1 MTTLALAVDSTQA
14 VQGVSAINREV
25 AGFARTTTEATAKV
39 DALETEVEDLNKQIE
54 FGRRAVGTFADENKR
69 LKDSLS
75 GAEAR
80 LAGVAEKTRQF
91 QQAAGG
97 LTELQSI
104 GARAKILGDEVGNL
118 GTSFGSTARVGQAFA
133 GVLLDVAQVGDKAK
147 GGFSAFTTLLRA
159 NPLLAAAGVISA
171 IATAMALF
179 SGQTR
184 EANAELEA
192 QIKLQEQLKQTGLD
206 LAQQFQRNKDLQQ
219 VGFAVDP
226 KELEVLR
233 ARKITE
239 SASSLVGT
247 GPQTVESLAQ
257 LTGKD
262 IEEIRALARQ
272 RTLAAPTPSGPEVF
286 GGFGIITQVSET
298 LAREIVLSIA
308 KSIRQE
314 AQLLEQAPGFSG
326 LLNVEQIRA
335 LQDIQRGRRDTGTQ
349 FGPPRPDNL
358 PGTYT
363 GNALPTVMQPTGYAS
378 AIGPEPGPGYMSPEQ
393 LAAYQARFK
402 PPTVD
407 NSEERR
413 LAFQQAKDELMELE
427 ERVASLKSIGQ
438 DAGQALGQTFF
449 SIVNGA
455 ASARQAIAALA
466 QQFIAIAQQRAVQ
479 GLANSLGNA
488 FSASAQQ
495 DLRNAQGASGWQ
507 TTNSSTSPLG

>member
-80 LAGVAEKTRQF
+80 LAGVAEQTRQF

-104 GARAKILGDEVGNL
+104 GARTKILGEEIGNL

-147 GGFSAFTTLLRA
+147 GGLSAFTTLLRGNA
-159 NPLLAAAGVISA
+159 LLAAAGVISA

-179 SGQTR
+179 SGQTK

-262 IEEIRALARQ
+262 IEDIRALARQ
-272 RTLAAPTPSGPEVF
+272 RTLAAPTPSGPDVF

-308 KSIRQE
+308 KSIREE
-314 AQLLEQAPGFSG
+314 AQALERAPGFSL
-326 LLNVEQIRA
+326 LLNVQQIAKLLA
-335 LQDIQRGRRDTGTQ
+335 LQPAQALSGERQDVPLPPQFRDAPPVVRMKPSEVFRNDGLIAPTQAELLQQSEAATQRAIS
-349 FGPPRPDNL
+349 
-358 PGTYT
+358 
-363 GNALPTVMQPTGYAS
+363 NASIMT
-378 AIGPEPGPGYMSPEQ
+378 
-393 LAAYQARFK
+393 
-402 PPTVD
+402 
-407 NSEERR
+407 SEERR
-413 LAFQQAKDELMELE
+413 LAFEQAKDELMELE

-455 ASARQAIAALA
+455 ASAKQAIAALA

-507 TTNSSTSPLG
+507 TTNSNSSPLG